1 MARRPKIK
9 FSYSGIGEMLCSP
22 EMQQG
27 MRQLGERVKARA
39 EANAPVGD
47 PSEDPH
53 AGRYKNSFYLEVG
66 VQHFKT
72 SRAYAEIGN
81 TAPEA
86 VSVEYGDSANG
97 GAHVLL
103 DALNAV
109 QD

>member
-1 MARRPKIK
+1 MARRARIK
-9 FSYSGIGEMLCSP
+9 FSYQGIGQMLCSP
-22 EMQQG
+22 EMQRG
-27 MRQLGERVKARA
+27 MSQLGERVKARA

-47 PSEDPH
+47 PTDDPH
-53 AGRYKNSFYLEVG
+53 AGRYKSSFYLTTG

-86 VSVEYGDSANG
+86 MFVEYGDSEDG
-97 GAHVLL
+97 GSHVLL

>member
-1 MARRPKIK
+1 MARRTQIEL
-9 FSYSGIGEMLCSP
+9 SYTGIGEMLCSP

-27 MRQLGERVKARA
+27 MRRLGERVKARA
-39 EANAPVGD
+39 EADAPVGD

-53 AGRYKNSFYLEVG
+53 AGRYKNSFYLTTG
-66 VQHFKT
+66 IQHAKT

-86 VSVEYGDSANG
+86 VFVEYGDSANG
-97 GAHVLL
+97 GTHVLL
-103 DALNAV
+103 NALKAI